1 MTDLNEAPINP
12 LPPVVWA
19 LVVPMAMAELMFNL
33 GARGLIGGAG
43 AVGWR
48 LAAIQDF
55 AFSAEALRWMVET
68 GRYPVELLWRFVTY
82 PFVHAQLSQAVFAIV
97 FILALGKMVGEIFR
111 AWAVLAVF
119 FGSSIFGAIMYT
131 VLVPNPILLV
141 GAFPGAYGL
150 IGAYSF
156 LLWVTLGARGL
167 NQAGAFTLIGFLMG
181 LQLLFGALFGS
192 SPDWVAELF
201 GFVAGFA
208 LSFLVSP
215 GGWSRLMAKMRR
227 D

>member
-19 LVVPMAMAELMFNL
+19 MVVPMAMAELMFNM

-131 VLVPNPILLV
+131 VLVPNPIPLV

-181 LQLLFGALFGS
+181 LQLLFGALFGG

-208 LSFLVSP
+208 LSFVVSP
-215 GGWSRLMAKMRR
+215 GGWSRLMGKMRR

>member
-48 LAAIQDF
+48 LAALQDF

-119 FGSSIFGAIMYT
+119 FGSSIFAAIMYT
-131 VLVPNPILLV
+131 ILVPNPIPLV

-208 LSFLVSP
+208 LSFVVSP

>member
-19 LVVPMAMAELMFNL
+19 LVVPMAMAELMFNM

-82 PFVHAQLSQAVFAIV
+82 PFVHAHLSQAVFAIV
-97 FILALGKMVGEIFR
+97 FILALGKMVGEFFR

-131 VLVPNPILLV
+131 VVASNPIPLV

-192 SPDWVAELF
+192 SPDWVADLF

-208 LSFLVSP
+208 LSFVVSP

>member
-181 LQLLFGALFGS
+181 LQLLFGALFGG

-208 LSFLVSP
+208 LSFVVSP

>member
-19 LVVPMAMAELMFNL
+19 LVVPMAMAELMFNM

-131 VLVPNPILLV
+131 VLVPNPIPLV

-181 LQLLFGALFGS
+181 LQLLFGALFGG
-192 SPDWVAELF
+192 SPDWVADLF

-208 LSFLVSP
+208 LSFVVSP

>member
-19 LVVPMAMAELMFNL
+19 LVVPMAMAELMFNM

-82 PFVHAQLSQAVFAIV
+82 PFVHAHLSQAVFAIV

-131 VLVPNPILLV
+131 VVASNPIPLV

-181 LQLLFGALFGS
+181 LQLLFGALFGG
-192 SPDWVAELF
+192 SPDWVADLF

-208 LSFLVSP
+208 LSFVVSP
-215 GGWSRLMAKMRR
+215 GGWTRLMAKMRR

>member
-68 GRYPVELLWRFVTY
+68 GRYPAELMWRFVTY
-82 PFVHAQLSQAVFAIV
+82 PFVHAHLSQAVFAIV

-131 VLVPNPILLV
+131 VVASNPIPLV

-167 NQAGAFTLIGFLMG
+167 NQAGAFTLIGFLMA
-181 LQLLFGALFGS
+181 LQLLFGALFGA
-192 SPDWVAELF
+192 SPDWVADLF

-208 LSFLVSP
+208 LSFVVSP

>member
-1 MTDLNEAPINP
+1 
-12 LPPVVWA
+12 
-19 LVVPMAMAELMFNL
+19 
-33 GARGLIGGAG
+33 
-43 AVGWR
+43 
-48 LAAIQDF
+48 
-55 AFSAEALRWMVET
+55 
-68 GRYPVELLWRFVTY
+68 
-82 PFVHAQLSQAVFAIV
+82 VFAIV

-131 VLVPNPILLV
+131 VLVPNPIPLV

-181 LQLLFGALFGS
+181 LQLLFGALFGG

-208 LSFLVSP
+208 LSFVVSP

>member
-19 LVVPMAMAELMFNL
+19 LVVPMAMAELMFNM

-68 GRYPVELLWRFVTY
+68 GRYPVELLWRFLTY
-82 PFVHAQLSQAVFAIV
+82 PFVHAHLSQAVFAIV

-131 VLVPNPILLV
+131 VVASSPIPLV

-192 SPDWVAELF
+192 SPDWVADLF

-208 LSFLVSP
+208 LSFVVSP

>member
-19 LVVPMAMAELMFNL
+19 LVVPMAMAELMFNM

-82 PFVHAQLSQAVFAIV
+82 PFVHAHLSQAVFAIV

-131 VLVPNPILLV
+131 VVASNPIPLV

-192 SPDWVAELF
+192 SPDWVADLF

-208 LSFLVSP
+208 LSFVVSP

>member
-19 LVVPMAMAELMFNL
+19 LVVPMAMAELMFNM

-82 PFVHAQLSQAVFAIV
+82 PFVHAHLSQAVFAIV

-131 VLVPNPILLV
+131 VLVPNPIPLV

-181 LQLLFGALFGS
+181 LQLLFGALFGG

-208 LSFLVSP
+208 LSFVVSP
-215 GGWSRLMAKMRR
+215 GGWSRLIAKMRR

>member
-19 LVVPMAMAELMFNL
+19 LVVPMAMAELMFNM

-82 PFVHAQLSQAVFAIV
+82 PFVHAHLSQAVFAIV

-111 AWAVLAVF
+111 AWAVLVVF

-131 VLVPNPILLV
+131 VLVPNPIPLV

-208 LSFLVSP
+208 LSFVVSP

>member
-19 LVVPMAMAELMFNL
+19 LVVPMAMAELMFNM

-181 LQLLFGALFGS
+181 LQLLFGALFGG

-208 LSFLVSP
+208 LSFVVSP

>member
-19 LVVPMAMAELMFNL
+19 LVVPMAMAELMFNM

-82 PFVHAQLSQAVFAIV
+82 PFVHAHLSQAVFAIV

-131 VLVPNPILLV
+131 VLVPNPIPLV

-167 NQAGAFTLIGFLMG
+167 NQASAFTLIGFLMG

-208 LSFLVSP
+208 LSFVVSP

>member
-19 LVVPMAMAELMFNL
+19 LVVPMAMAELMFNM

-82 PFVHAQLSQAVFAIV
+82 PFVHAHLSQAVFAIV

-131 VLVPNPILLV
+131 VVASNPIPLV

-192 SPDWVAELF
+192 SPDWVADLF
-201 GFVAGFA
+201 GFVAGFG
-208 LSFLVSP
+208 LSFVVSP

>member
-19 LVVPMAMAELMFNL
+19 LVVPMAMAELMFNM
-33 GARGLIGGAG
+33 GANGLIGGPG

-48 LAAIQDF
+48 IAAIQDF

-68 GRYPVELLWRFVTY
+68 GRYPVDLLWRFVTY

-97 FILALGKMVGEIFR
+97 FILALGKMVGEVFR
-111 AWAVLAVF
+111 AWAVLVVF

-131 VLVPNPILLV
+131 LLAPDPIALI

-167 NQAGAFTLIGFLMG
+167 NQASAFTLIGFLMG

-201 GFVAGFA
+201 GFVAGFG
-208 LSFLVSP
+208 LSFVVSP

>member
-19 LVVPMAMAELMFNL
+19 LVVPMAMAELMFNM

-82 PFVHAQLSQAVFAIV
+82 PFVHAHLSQAVFAIV

-131 VLVPNPILLV
+131 ILVPNPIPLV

-181 LQLLFGALFGS
+181 LQLLFGALFGG

-201 GFVAGFA
+201 GFVSGFA
-208 LSFLVSP
+208 LSFVVSP

>member
-68 GRYPVELLWRFVTY
+68 GRYPAELMWRFVTY
-82 PFVHAQLSQAVFAIV
+82 PFVHAHLSQAVFAIV

-131 VLVPNPILLV
+131 VVASNPIPLV

-192 SPDWVAELF
+192 SPDWVADLF

-208 LSFLVSP
+208 LSFVVSP

>member
-19 LVVPMAMAELMFNL
+19 LVVPMAMAELMFNM

-82 PFVHAQLSQAVFAIV
+82 PFVHAHLSQAVFAIV

-131 VLVPNPILLV
+131 VVASNPIPLV

-181 LQLLFGALFGS
+181 LQLLFGALFGG
-192 SPDWVAELF
+192 SPDWVADLF

-208 LSFLVSP
+208 LSFVVSP

>member
-1 MTDLNEAPINP
+1 
-12 LPPVVWA
+12 
-19 LVVPMAMAELMFNL
+19 MAMAELMFNM

-48 LAAIQDF
+48 IAAIQDF

-82 PFVHAQLSQAVFAIV
+82 PFVHAHLSQAVFAIV

-131 VLVPNPILLV
+131 VLVPNPIPLI

-167 NQAGAFTLIGFLMG
+167 NQASAFTLIGFLMG
-181 LQLLFGALFGS
+181 LQLLFGALFGG

-208 LSFLVSP
+208 LSFVVSP

>member
-19 LVVPMAMAELMFNL
+19 LVVPMAMAELMFNM

-131 VLVPNPILLV
+131 VLVPNPIPLV

-167 NQAGAFTLIGFLMG
+167 NQASAFTLIGFLMG
-181 LQLLFGALFGS
+181 LQLLFGALFGG

-208 LSFLVSP
+208 LSFVVSP

>member
-19 LVVPMAMAELMFNL
+19 LVVPMAMAELMFNM

-131 VLVPNPILLV
+131 ILVPKPILLV

-167 NQAGAFTLIGFLMG
+167 NQASAFTLIGFLMG

-208 LSFLVSP
+208 LSFVVSP

>member
-19 LVVPMAMAELMFNL
+19 LVVPMAMAELMFNM

-48 LAAIQDF
+48 IAAIQDF

-82 PFVHAQLSQAVFAIV
+82 PFVHAHLSQAVFAIV

-131 VLVPNPILLV
+131 VLVPNPIPLI

-167 NQAGAFTLIGFLMG
+167 NQASAFTLIGFLMG
-181 LQLLFGALFGS
+181 LQLLFGALFGG

-208 LSFLVSP
+208 LSFVVSP

>member
-19 LVVPMAMAELMFNL
+19 LVVPMAMAELMFNM

-68 GRYPVELLWRFVTY
+68 RRYPVELLWRFVTY
-82 PFVHAQLSQAVFAIV
+82 PFVHAHLSQAVFAIV

-131 VLVPNPILLV
+131 VLVPNPIPLV

-192 SPDWVAELF
+192 SPDWVADLF

-208 LSFLVSP
+208 LSFVVSP